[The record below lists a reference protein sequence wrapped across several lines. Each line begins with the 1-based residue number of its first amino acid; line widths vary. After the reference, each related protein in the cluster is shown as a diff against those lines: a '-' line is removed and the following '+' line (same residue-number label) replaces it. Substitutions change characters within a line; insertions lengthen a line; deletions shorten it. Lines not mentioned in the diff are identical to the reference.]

1 MLKSKIEKS
10 LYNPAIGLFPLL
22 FVIFLLPYTPVHHS
36 IDFGLMV
43 GTLMV
48 LVFVWFTGKRVF
60 QSFLLTSMLTLLL
73 FNSLFT
79 IVNETILQKHAFIIL
94 ESLFVLIIGIIR
106 FNESRIHRFIDTN
119 LKVGIKIHLKPAM
132 QMFFFV
138 SKLFIYCA
146 PFHLV
151 MLLIFSFLPSASL
164 HEGFIAVFRA
174 LFPAMILVIGA
185 FELFNIRWIG
195 SEFSRERYLPIV
207 DTNSRVIGHMALS
220 ESLSFDKKFLHPVV
234 RIVCKQGNRLF
245 LRERPE
251 TSHYEVGKMCLPIE
265 DYVNYGESIEDASKR
280 ILQDAVGRTKLVP
293 RFMLKYNHEYEGRK
307 CICYLFMVNIE
318 SEKNFHPKN
327 LQGGK
332 WWTEQQIVDNCNQN
346 FFSSS
351 FESEFEYLQSTV
363 LMADHYGIP
372 VGLYSEKKA

>member
-1 MLKSKIEKS
+1 MLKNKIEKS

-22 FVIFLLPYTPVHHS
+22 LVIFLLPYIPLHQV
-36 IDFGLMV
+36 IDFGLMT
-43 GTLMV
+43 GTMMV

-73 FNSLFT
+73 FNCLFT
-79 IVNETILQKHAFIIL
+79 IFKAEDLQKHAFIIL
-94 ESLFVLIIGIIR
+94 EFLFVVIVGIIK
-106 FNESRIHRFIDTN
+106 FYEDRIHRFIDTN
-119 LKVGIKIHLKPAM
+119 LKVGIKIHLKPAL

-146 PFHLV
+146 PFHLF
-151 MLLIFSFLPSASL
+151 MLLIFSFLPSATL
-164 HEGFIAVFRA
+164 HAGFLVVFKA
-174 LFPAMILVIGA
+174 LFPSMILVIGA

-195 SEFSRERYLPIV
+195 SEISRERYLPIV

-220 ESLSFDKKFLHPVV
+220 ESLSFEKKFLHPVV

-245 LRERPE
+245 LRARPE

-265 DYVNYGESIEDASKR
+265 DYVNYGENIEDAAKR
-280 ILQDAVGRTKLVP
+280 ILQNAVGRTKLVP
-293 RFMLKYNHEYEGRK
+293 RFMLKYNHEHEGRR
-307 CICYLFMVNIE
+307 CIFYLFMVNIE
-318 SEKNFHPKN
+318 AEKEFHPKN

-332 WWTEQQIVDNCNQN
+332 WWTEQQIVDNCDKS

-372 VGLYSEKKA
+372 VGLYSPKKG